1 VEFGPRGPNLRV
13 NSVDAPVGT
22 AELTSSP
29 ARRPAA
35 VASLTLVMAALLLSQ
50 FVGNMNATI
59 ITTALPTVI
68 NDLHGTTVEYSWV
81 MTATILGATAST
93 PIWSRLADVR
103 SPKLLMQIGIGV
115 FVLGA
120 AGAGIAQTPIML
132 IAARGLTGIGLGGMM
147 ALVQVVLA
155 LLVPPRRRSRYTA
168 WLSAVQLVATLG
180 GPFIGGVL
188 VSTAGLGWRWCFLA
202 GVPIAVAAAI
212 VLQITLKLEPRGRG
226 SAQIDYLGAVL
237 IAGGVSLVLA
247 WASLVQGTFS
257 FVSWTSLWMGGAGVL
272 FLAGAVAV
280 ELHAVKPIV
289 PLRLFAQRVPL
300 LSIIAS
306 LSVGCTMFGGS
317 IFLSQYFQYG
327 RGLTPTMSG
336 LMLVTMAAG
345 TVASAFAAG
354 AIIAR
359 TGHLRVTLVV
369 GMALLVANTAALS
382 QIRPDTPI
390 PLVALLL
397 LFDGIGMGATAQY
410 LVLGVQ
416 NVVGIADVGAA
427 SGGVSFFR
435 SLGGSLTLAALGGF
449 LATRLAHYQSTGA
462 TLAHSYLV
470 AVPQVFLV
478 TLCMTIP
485 GLVAVAFLPRITL
498 RETIDLASTVPEAEG
513 ISASSGL

>member
-1 VEFGPRGPNLRV
+1 V
-13 NSVDAPVGT
+13 NSVEAPAAT
-22 AELTSSP
+22 TELTSSP
-29 ARRPAA
+29 VHRPVA
-35 VASLTLVMAALLLSQ
+35 VGSLTLVMAALLLSQ
-50 FVGNMNATI
+50 FVGNMNSTI
-59 ITTALPTVI
+59 IATALPTVI
-68 NDLHGTTVEYSWV
+68 DNLHGTTVEYSWV
-81 MTATILGATAST
+81 MTATILGLTAST

-103 SPKLLMQIGIGV
+103 SPKLLMQVGIGV

-132 IAARGLTGIGLGGMM
+132 IAARALTGIGLGGMM
-147 ALVQVVLA
+147 ALVQVILA
-155 LLVPPRRRSRYTA
+155 LLIPPSRRSRYVA

-188 VSTAGLGWRWCFLA
+188 VSTPGLGWRWCFLA
-202 GVPIAVAAAI
+202 GVPVAIAAAI
-212 VLQITLKLEPRGRG
+212 VLQVTLKLKPRGG

-237 IAGGVSLVLA
+237 IAGGVSLLLA

-257 FVSWTSLWMGGAGVL
+257 FVSWTSLWMGGGGILVL
-272 FLAGAVAV
+272 VGAVVA
-280 ELHAVKPIV
+280 ELRAAKPIV

-327 RGLTPTMSG
+327 RGLTPTESG

-345 TVASAFAAG
+345 TVASSFAAG

-369 GMALLVANTAALS
+369 GMALLVGNTAALS

-416 NVVGIADVGAA
+416 NMVGVADVGAA
-427 SGGVSFFR
+427 SGGVTFFR

-462 TLAHSYLV
+462 TVAHSYLV

-485 GLVAVAFLPRITL
+485 GLIAVAFLPRIKL

>member
-1 VEFGPRGPNLRV
+1 M
-13 NSVDAPVGT
+13 NSVEAPAGT
-22 AELTSSP
+22 AGLTSSP
-29 ARRPAA
+29 APRPVA
-35 VASLTLVMAALLLSQ
+35 VGGLTLVMAALLLSQ
-50 FVGNMNATI
+50 FVGNMNSTI

-68 NDLHGTTVEYSWV
+68 DNLHGTTVEYGWV
-81 MTATILGATAST
+81 MTATILGLTAST

-132 IAARGLTGIGLGGMM
+132 IAARALTGIGLGGMM
-147 ALVQVVLA
+147 ALVQVILA
-155 LLVPPRRRSRYTA
+155 LLVPPRSRSRYMA

-188 VSTAGLGWRWCFLA
+188 VSTPGLGWRWCFLA

-212 VLQITLKLEPRGRG
+212 VLQVTLKLKPRGG

-237 IAGGVSLVLA
+237 IAGGVSLLLA

-257 FVSWTSLWMGGAGVL
+257 FASWTSLWMGGGGILV
-272 FLAGAVAV
+272 LAGAVVA
-280 ELHAVKPIV
+280 ELRAVKPIV

-327 RGLTPTMSG
+327 RGLAPTESG

-345 TVASAFAAG
+345 TVASSFSAG

-359 TGHLRVTLVV
+359 TGHLRATLVV
-369 GMALLVANTAALS
+369 GMALLVGNTAALS
-382 QIRPDTPI
+382 QVQPDTPI

-416 NVVGIADVGAA
+416 NTVGVADVGAA
-427 SGGVSFFR
+427 SGGVTFFR

-449 LATRLAHYQSTGA
+449 LATRLAHYQSMGA
-462 TLAHSYLV
+462 TVAHSYLV
-470 AVPQVFLV
+470 AVPQVFVV
-478 TLCMTIP
+478 TFCMTIP
-485 GLVAVAFLPRITL
+485 GLVAVAFLPRIKL